1 MGPGPGAGRRLSKIY
16 YFIWGAAAFWPT
28 TPPPTVTP
36 PIPHQHP
43 PQSSICPV
51 IDDIHAHTRAQPTLK
66 HTQMHVQYC
75 PPCDRHT
82 HTPLILHRLFFCWS
96 RQTTGLTYFSCLS
109 PFTCL
114 LHVPSFFL
122 SFLLLLTVSLLLLCV
137 SLAAGR
143 SYGRLCVFLSCYFSC
158 NNISLISSA
167 G

>member
-51 IDDIHAHTRAQPTLK
+51 IDDIHAHTHAQPTLK

-75 PPCDRHT
+75 PPCDT
-82 HTPLILHRLFFCWS
+82 HTPLWFCTDFFCWS
-96 RQTTGLTYFSCLS
+96 RQTTSLTYFSYLS
-109 PFTCL
+109 LFTCL
-114 LHVPSFFL
+114 LHVLSFFPSFSL
-122 SFLLLLTVSLLLLCV
+122 SPSPFCCYVSPWLPAGLT
-137 SLAAGR
+137 AA
-143 SYGRLCVFLSCYFSC
+143 CVFF
-158 NNISLISSA
+158 
-167 G
+167 

>member
-51 IDDIHAHTRAQPTLK
+51 IDDIHAHTHAQPTLK

-75 PPCDRHT
+75 PPCDT
-82 HTPLILHRLFFCWS
+82 HTPLWFCTDFFC
-96 RQTTGLTYFSCLS
+96 RQTTSLTYFSYLS
-109 PFTCL
+109 LFTCL
-114 LHVPSFFL
+114 LHVLSFFPSFSL
-122 SFLLLLTVSLLLLCV
+122 SPSPFCCYVSPWLPAGLT
-137 SLAAGR
+137 AA
-143 SYGRLCVFLSCYFSC
+143 CVFF
-158 NNISLISSA
+158 
-167 G
+167 

>member
-75 PPCDRHT
+75 PPCDT
-82 HTPLILHRLFFCWS
+82 HTPLWFCTDFFCWS
-96 RQTTGLTYFSCLS
+96 RQTTSLTYFSYLS
-109 PFTCL
+109 LFTCL
-114 LHVPSFFL
+114 LHVLSFFPSFSL
-122 SFLLLLTVSLLLLCV
+122 SPSPFCCYVSPWLPAGLT
-137 SLAAGR
+137 AA
-143 SYGRLCVFLSCYFSC
+143 CVFF
-158 NNISLISSA
+158 
-167 G
+167 

>member
-75 PPCDRHT
+75 PPVTHT
-82 HTPLILHRLFFCWS
+82 HPFDSAQTFFVEVGRRPASLILAIC
-96 RQTTGLTYFSCLS
+96 
-109 PFTCL
+109 PCL
-114 LHVPSFFL
+114 LVYYMFCL
-122 SFLLLLTVSLLLLCV
+122 SFLPSLFHRLPSAVMCLPGCRQVLRPPVCFFKLL
-137 SLAAGR
+137 
-143 SYGRLCVFLSCYFSC
+143 F
-158 NNISLISSA
+158 
-167 G
+167 

>member
-51 IDDIHAHTRAQPTLK
+51 IDDIHAHTHAQPTLK

-75 PPCDRHT
+75 PPCDT
-82 HTPLILHRLFFCWS
+82 HTPLWFCTDFFCWS
-96 RQTTGLTYFSCLS
+96 RQTTSLTYFSYLS
-109 PFTCL
+109 LFTCL
-114 LHVPSFFL
+114 LHVLSFFPSFSL
-122 SFLLLLTVSLLLLCV
+122 SPSPFCCYVSPWLPAGLT
-137 SLAAGR
+137 AT
-143 SYGRLCVFLSCYFSC
+143 CVFF
-158 NNISLISSA
+158 
-167 G
+167 